1 MRRTRRR
8 RGRRQGRREKD
19 DVIFF
24 FFKRN
29 TLITAP
35 KQESGWESAAGRGK
49 ENGKDDF
56 SFKIKYFFNHNSAR
70 KWEFAAGHRR
80 VVSDQRRRNE
90 LCSLPLV
97 SRQRAGEVGDGCLC
111 GQNQVALLR
120 VSRAK
125 HACVPLPC
133 STTAS
138 VYFCVRTSKKQILK

>member
-56 SFKIKYFFNHNSAR
+56 SFKIHFFNHNSAR

-97 SRQRAGEVGDGCLC
+97 SRQRAGEVGGGCLC

-120 VSRAK
+120 VIRAK

-138 VYFCVRTSKKQILK
+138 VYFCVRTSKKQILN